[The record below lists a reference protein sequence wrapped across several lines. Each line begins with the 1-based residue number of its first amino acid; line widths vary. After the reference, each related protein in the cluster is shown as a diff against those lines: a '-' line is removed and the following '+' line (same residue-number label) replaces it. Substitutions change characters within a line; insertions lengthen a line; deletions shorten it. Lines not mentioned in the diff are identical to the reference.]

1 VGVLWVADEAKK
13 VYVVGLVFVL
23 SARRKKSEVERIN
36 STFGKFHGGEIDV
49 LEIIFSNKI

>member
-1 VGVLWVADEAKK
+1 MLWVADEAKN

-23 SARRKKSEVERIN
+23 SARRKRSEVERIN